1 MFPLKAVLDYSR
13 CRMNQRLAEYRIRNT
28 CRELLAGDTRVSGRG
43 LRRELRKRF
52 GAVGQTERVF
62 RIWREEAAP
71 KAATPPIPADVAQ
84 LQERLDA
91 ALAAAQANR
100 ERAERA
106 EYREQA
112 HQDHWALEVDRL
124 REKLRAQPNF
134 AGQIRSLQEQVL
146 RLTAELSATRALL
159 GQR

>member
-1 MFPLKAVLDYSR
+1 
-13 CRMNQRLAEYRIRNT
+13 MNQRLAEYRIRST
-28 CRELLAGDTRVSGRG
+28 CRELLAAGDARVSGRG

-52 GAVGQTERVF
+52 GAVGQTARVF

-71 KAATPPIPADVAQ
+71 KTAGPPIPVDVAQ

-91 ALAAAQANR
+91 ALLAAQANR

-112 HQDHWALEVDRL
+112 HQDHWAGQIDRL
-124 REKLRAQPNF
+124 REQLRAQPNY
-134 AGQIRSLQEQVL
+134 AAQIRTLQEQVL
-146 RLTAELSATRALL
+146 RLTAELRAARALL
-159 GQR
+159 AAR